1 MVERAYLIG
10 AYFNREDE
18 EVAQS
23 LLDEL
28 AELVTTLGI
37 SIIAKRCIFVRSRSK
52 RYLTGTGK
60 AAELIEEAIDLDAD
74 CIVFDNEM
82 TPSQQHQ
89 GNI

>member
-1 MVERAYLIG
+1 MFDTREKPLMVENAFLID

-37 SIIAKRCIFVRSRSK
+37 GIIAKRCIFV
-52 RYLTGTGK
+52 
-60 AAELIEEAIDLDAD
+60 
-74 CIVFDNEM
+74 
-82 TPSQQHQ
+82 
-89 GNI
+89 